1 MLALLS
7 LAVFAAAPQNAPV
20 AKLDV
25 SPDAGAVTFMSWDTE
40 GGERFEQNLLR
51 ADAPFRTAVNVD
63 GSWQEAPAVLRF
75 QCTDA
80 PGGFDLTATPSLA
93 LPPGAR
99 AIRLVFAFDPAIT
112 RVAGRIP
119 GTTRFRPLSSA
130 RFRPVLVRPAGTQ
143 RGNLAHRQP
152 QAQVSKGLVGSRG
165 IPRLRRYAQFA
176 PRTTRN
182 RPASALWE
190 ARVRMVQC

>member
-80 PGGFDLTATPSLA
+80 PGGFD
-93 LPPGAR
+93 
-99 AIRLVFAFDPAIT
+99 
-112 RVAGRIP
+112 
-119 GTTRFRPLSSA
+119 
-130 RFRPVLVRPAGTQ
+130 
-143 RGNLAHRQP
+143 
-152 QAQVSKGLVGSRG
+152 
-165 IPRLRRYAQFA
+165 
-176 PRTTRN
+176 
-182 RPASALWE
+182 
-190 ARVRMVQC
+190 